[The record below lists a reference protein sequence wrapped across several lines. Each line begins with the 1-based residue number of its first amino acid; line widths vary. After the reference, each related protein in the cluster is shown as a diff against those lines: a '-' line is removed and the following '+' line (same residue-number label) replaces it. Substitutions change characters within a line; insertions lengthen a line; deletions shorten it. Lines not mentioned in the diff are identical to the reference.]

1 MVRFWILGALDLRAP
16 DGAEVRSVLAQ
27 PKRTALLAYV
37 AAASPRG
44 FHRRDTL
51 LGLLWPERDQ
61 AHARAA
67 LSKAVHYLR
76 RSLGESVVESR
87 GDEELRVNA
96 EQLWCDATAFR
107 AAVNAGAFEDALALY
122 RGDLLA
128 GFFVDDVPEFEHW
141 LETER
146 AALRREAADAAW
158 RLAEEAAVGADAERI
173 AGWARRG
180 VDLAPDDEGGARRA
194 VALLDRVGERAG
206 ALRLYGDLAERL
218 RKEWGVEPSVETQR
232 LVAEIR
238 ARDREVPAR
247 AADLSTPE
255 ATPGA
260 IPAASTNGAVGTSVP
275 SGAFPTAMQPVSP
288 ADAKFGVAHATQ
300 TAVAPQG
307 RLGPQRPTRR
317 PARRIA
323 LAAVASAALLLAL
336 QFRFSRL
343 GQDQPGRDVR
353 ASTAVLPFADLS
365 EEPQEYFSDGITEE
379 IIAQLSTISGL
390 KVISRTS
397 VMAYKGH
404 TEELREIGRRLGVNT
419 VLEGSVRRAGDRVR
433 VVAQLIDVRTDEH
446 LWTQTYDWHAADI
459 FAIQSDIA
467 QNIARELQIL
477 LSPQARER
485 ISAVPTRSTE
495 AYNFYLR
502 GRYLWN
508 KRTSEAGR
516 QAIMLFER
524 ALEVDPAYARAYA
537 ALAEVYAILPFH
549 ATASVSEMNARARAA
564 ALRALELDSTLAPA
578 HAALGLAALTD
589 WRWDEARRA
598 LRRAT
603 ELDPGYA
610 AGHQSYGFVLFAL
623 GECSEASH
631 HLRLARELDPLS
643 VVIVLVSAFPYACAG
658 DFDGALRI
666 LREALAMDS
675 THEVVWRDLITLEE
689 SSGRL
694 DRALAAL
701 QRAGPVL
708 GIGPEQ
714 LADLQRAY
722 ASKGAEGYWEERI
735 KLAQHVTFVPGR
747 AANYAQAYAAA
758 GNREQALEWLERAY
772 AEHEVGISLIKGSWA
787 WRSVRDDPRFQQ
799 ILQRM
804 GLR

>member
-16 DGAEVRSVLAQ
+16 NGAEVRSVLAQ
-27 PKRTALLAYV
+27 PKRTALLAYLAV
-37 AAASPRG
+37 ASPRG

-107 AAVNAGAFEDALALY
+107 AAVNTGAFEDALALY

-146 AALRREAADAAW
+146 AALRREAAEGAW
-158 RLAEEAAVGADAERI
+158 RLAEEAAAGADTERI

-180 VDLAPDDEGGARRA
+180 ADLAPDDEAGVRRA

-238 ARDREVPAR
+238 ARDRELPAR

-255 ATPGA
+255 ATLAA
-260 IPAASTNGAVGTSVP
+260 IPAASTNGAVGATVP
-275 SGAFPTAMQPVSP
+275 SAAFPIAMQPASR
-288 ADAKFGVAHATQ
+288 ADAASGVAHAAQ
-300 TAVAPQG
+300 TAVPPQG
-307 RLGPQRPTRR
+307 RLGPQRP
-317 PARRIA
+317 ARRLARLIA
-323 LAAVASAALLLAL
+323 LAAVASAAVLLTLRLRLPPLAA
-336 QFRFSRL
+336 
-343 GQDQPGRDVR
+343 DEAGREFR
-353 ASTAVLPFADLS
+353 ASIAVLPFADLS
-365 EEPQEYFSDGITEE
+365 QEPQEYFSDGITEE

-397 VMAYKGH
+397 VMAYKGR
-404 TEELREIGRRLGVNT
+404 TEELREIGGRLGVNT

-433 VVAQLIDVRTDEH
+433 VVAQLIDARTDEH
-446 LWTQTYDWHAADI
+446 LWTQTYDWRAADI

-485 ISAVPTRSTE
+485 ISVVPTRSTE

-516 QAIMLFER
+516 QAITLFER
-524 ALEVDPAYARAYA
+524 ALELDPAYARAYA

-549 ATASVSEMNARARAA
+549 ATASISETNPRARAA

-610 AGHQSYGFVLFAL
+610 AGHQSYGFVLFAV
-623 GECSEASH
+623 GECSEASQQ
-631 HLRLARELDPLS
+631 LRLARELDPLS
-643 VVIVLVSAFPYACAG
+643 VVIVLVSAFPHACAG
-658 DFDGALRI
+658 DFDGALRV

-675 THEVVWRDLITLEE
+675 THQVAWRDVITLEE

-694 DRALAAL
+694 DRALGAL
-701 QRAGPVL
+701 QRAAPVL
-708 GIGPEQ
+708 GIGPDQ
-714 LADLQRAY
+714 LRDLQRAY

-758 GNREQALEWLERAY
+758 GDRERALEWLERAY

-787 WRSVRDDPRFQQ
+787 WRSLRDDPRFQQ
-799 ILQRM
+799 ILRRM